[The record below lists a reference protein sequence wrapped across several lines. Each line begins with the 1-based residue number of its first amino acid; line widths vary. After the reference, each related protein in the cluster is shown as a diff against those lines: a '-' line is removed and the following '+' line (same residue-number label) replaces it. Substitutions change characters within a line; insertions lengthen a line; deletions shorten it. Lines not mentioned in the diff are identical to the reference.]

1 MCQGVLEIILY
12 YREIPISH
20 SKRSVKSSN
29 ESYFA
34 ITNIVEDVGTPITNF
49 PILLL
54 FSLHRYIGWSLYFHS
69 YQSRFK
75 NGIFL
80 VKCTISF
87 WKYFPHSADFWNIS
101 LKSFENAP
109 NSPCVLETEICF
121 WPWPR
126 FSE

>member
-20 SKRSVKSSN
+20 SERSVKSSN

-54 FSLHRYIGWSLYFHS
+54 F
-69 YQSRFK
+69 
-75 NGIFL
+75 
-80 VKCTISF
+80 
-87 WKYFPHSADFWNIS
+87 
-101 LKSFENAP
+101 
-109 NSPCVLETEICF
+109 
-121 WPWPR
+121 
-126 FSE
+126 FSH

>member
-12 YREIPISH
+12 YGEIPISH

-54 FSLHRYIGWSLYFHS
+54 FSSH
-69 YQSRFK
+69 
-75 NGIFL
+75 
-80 VKCTISF
+80 
-87 WKYFPHSADFWNIS
+87 
-101 LKSFENAP
+101 
-109 NSPCVLETEICF
+109 
-121 WPWPR
+121 
-126 FSE
+126 